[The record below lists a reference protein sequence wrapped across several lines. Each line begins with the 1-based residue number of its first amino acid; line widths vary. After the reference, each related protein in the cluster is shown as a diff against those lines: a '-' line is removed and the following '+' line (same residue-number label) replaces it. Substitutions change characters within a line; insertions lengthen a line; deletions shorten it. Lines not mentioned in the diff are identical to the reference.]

1 MFQSVTVKSIAA
13 VAAAALVAGVVA
25 FLTSAM
31 PPAMAGPQVE
41 GAVVHQPPAKGDRGP
56 LLVTGSACS
65 SRSWPNYDLN
75 CQFDTRRS
83 ANEAPTIRRVIALR

>member
-1 MFQSVTVKSIAA
+1 LILTRHIAA

-41 GAVVHQPPAKGDRGP
+41 GAVHQPPAKSDRGS
-56 LLVTGSACS
+56 LLVTGFACS
-65 SRSWPNYDLN
+65 SQSWPNYDLN
-75 CQFDTRRS
+75 CQFDTRRP
-83 ANEAPTIRRVIALR
+83 ANEAPAVRRVIALR